1 MPHLRHAPDA
11 LTATAT
17 ATATDVADPPDTR
30 LLHALAEVA
39 ADKGLAAVT
48 VADVVR
54 VAGVSKRTF
63 YEHFSDKEA
72 CFLTLYRLASASA
85 LRTLRQA
92 VQPGLPWQAQ
102 VETALQAYFAHLA
115 SGPRLLRLLFVEVHH
130 LREAGDAVRREVMS
144 ELAAFMRETVNR
156 DRPAERALSEPM
168 AMAAVGAITEL
179 VLQAIERHQQA
190 DLPRLAPVAA
200 EVVRRLAQA

>member
-1 MPHLRHAPDA
+1 MPHTPDA
-11 LTATAT
+11 DHATT
-17 ATATDVADPPDTR
+17 SADAPDTR
-30 LLHALAEVA
+30 LLQALAEVA

-63 YEHFSDKEA
+63 YEHFSDKDA

-85 LRTLRQA
+85 LRTLREA
-92 VQPGLPWQAQ
+92 VQPDLPWQAQ

-130 LREAGDAVRREVMS
+130 LGEAGAAVRREVIS
-144 ELAAFMRETVNR
+144 DLAAFMRDTVNR
-156 DRPAERALSEPM
+156 GRPVARALSEPM
-168 AMAAVGAITEL
+168 AVAAVGAITEL
-179 VLQAIERHQQA
+179 VLQAIERNDQT
-190 DLPRLAPVAA
+190 RLTRLTPVAA